1 MTETA
6 RRLHRL
12 GSPYAHASAFAA
24 LLAGAGITLA
34 AAAAGV
40 WLAPHLVAV
49 VASWVAIGVAVLAS
63 LLMAWR
69 GFKRSAAPALAP
81 TAEVVA
87 GARAGSVSTIVAATT
102 RVPPGSSADLFH
114 AADLRAAAIVSRAA
128 PHLSRALRRENVRR
142 LGLGAALAVLG
153 AVLFVASAPDH
164 ARAAGFWHPL
174 RALALA
180 RSPLQLS
187 VDRSSVRRGDT
198 ITATVTAPG
207 AAGGGGR
214 VTLWTRRPGEPWRP
228 LLLNLDSTG
237 VVTHALGPLESDLW
251 ARAAQG
257 SRRSKEV
264 RVTVGDPAFLADL
277 SVVAQFPA
285 YLNRADEPIAPGPD
299 TIALPVGT
307 ELVSR
312 GVSSVPLVAAQW
324 RAVAEGTPG
333 PLRVDG
339 RRFEGRFAPARSGTW
354 RLALAAADGA
364 PFEGEPSLL
373 VVRLVAD
380 SGPQVSVPIPGRD
393 TTLPLSMVQP
403 LVIDARD
410 DHGIARLSIVSWRAS
425 QTGVTGAATRETL
438 DVRGAGDRVIL
449 QAALRADRRGLLPGD
464 TLRFRVDAWDNAP
477 TPHEGRS
484 PEYALRLP
492 TRAELRAAQRAATAE
507 VAAAAESVTAAQ
519 RALGE
524 RTADLAQ
531 ERQRDATGGTTGGGR
546 QPPPPGSLP
555 FQASERAQE
564 LARQQEAVAERVR
577 ELSQSLED
585 LARAA
590 QAAGIDDTAFQARLR
605 EVQEMLSRAVTPE
618 LEQRLRDLQAALA
631 RLDPEATRDA
641 LRRLAEAQ
649 QQLRETLERSEQ
661 LFRRAAVE
669 GQLASLVQDA
679 EALRREQAEW
689 NERAAPRPDSA
700 AAAAERAL
708 ADRADSLAAGI
719 RQTGRDLS
727 AAQRAADSGGMVAR
741 SLERAARAGAAMEEA
756 ATSAERADARG
767 ARESGAQA
775 EQALDSLQGMLRRQR
790 QAVAERWRREALD
803 ALDQA
808 LAETAALAERQRAVT
823 RALESGDNAASAR
836 VQQAAL
842 EEGAEAV
849 QRQIRAAG
857 ARHALVS
864 PGIQSALGFAQRQ
877 MRAASQQLAQAQPN
891 TEAAAQQAGEALDAL
906 NVAAYALAQSRA
918 EVAGA
923 QSGSGF
929 QEAVERLAQL
939 AGQQQGLNQDAM
951 GLMPMAGM
959 GGDQML
965 QQLRALAARQRAL
978 AEQLERLQ
986 ASGGSSAAGPLAE
999 EARDLARQLDAGRLD
1014 RPTIERQERLYRRL
1028 LDAGRTL
1035 SGREPDENQE
1045 RTSRSATGDSIH
1057 VPVLLTP
1064 DATAGPRIRYPSW
1077 RDLERLTPEQRR
1089 LVLEYFRLLNA
1100 PPPTVN

>member
-12 GSPYAHASAFAA
+12 GSPHAHARALAA
-24 LLAGAGITLA
+24 ILAGAGIALA
-34 AAAAGV
+34 TAAAGV

-49 VASWVAIGVAVLAS
+49 VAAWIGVGLALLAS

-69 GFKRSAAPALAP
+69 AFTRSAAPALAP
-81 TAEVVA
+81 TAEVLA
-87 GARAGSVSTIVAATT
+87 GARAGSITTIVAARTNT
-102 RVPPGSSADLFH
+102 LPGSSVALFD
-114 AADLRAAAIVSRAA
+114 AADARAAEIVTRAA
-128 PHLSRALRRENVRR
+128 PQLSRVLRRENTRR
-142 LGLGAALAVLG
+142 LGLGVALTVLG
-153 AVLFVASAPDH
+153 AVMFVASSPDNG
-164 ARAAGFWHPL
+164 RAAGFWHPL

-180 RSPLQLS
+180 KSPLRLS
-187 VDRSSVRRGDT
+187 VDRTTVRRGAT

-207 AAGGGGR
+207 VAGGR

-228 LLLNLDSTG
+228 ILLNLDSTG
-237 VVTHALGPLESDLW
+237 VALHSLGPLESDMW

-299 TIALPVGT
+299 TVALPAGT

-312 GVSSVPLVAAQW
+312 GLSSVPLEGAQW
-324 RAVAEGTPG
+324 RAVPAGTSSS
-333 PLRVDG
+333 LRVDG
-339 RRFEGRFAPARSGTW
+339 ARFEGRFAPPQSGTW

-364 PFEGEPSLL
+364 PLEGEPPLL
-373 VVRLVAD
+373 VVRLVPD
-380 SGPQVSVPIPGRD
+380 SAPVVAVPIPGRD
-393 TTLPLSMVQP
+393 TTLPLSMIQP

-425 QTGVTGAATRETL
+425 QTGVTGTTQRDTL
-438 DVRGAGDRVIL
+438 DVQGAGERVIL
-449 QAALRADRRGLLPGD
+449 QAVLRAERRGLLPGD

-477 TPHEGRS
+477 TPHEAHS

-492 TRAELRAAQRAATAE
+492 TRAELRAAQREATADI
-507 VAAAAESVTAAQ
+507 AAAAESVTAAQ
-519 RALGE
+519 RALAE

-531 ERQRDATGGTTGGGR
+531 ERQRDATSGTTGR
-546 QPPPPGSLP
+546 QAPPPGSLP
-555 FQASERAQE
+555 FQSSERAQE
-564 LARQQEAVAERVR
+564 LARQQEAVAERVQ
-577 ELSQSLED
+577 ELSQSLDD

-590 QAAGIDDTAFQARLR
+590 QAAGINDTAFQARLR
-605 EVQEMLSRAVTPE
+605 EVQEMLARAVTPE

-669 GQLASLVQDA
+669 GQLASLAQDA
-679 EALRREQAEW
+679 EALRHEQSEW
-689 NERAAPRPDSA
+689 NQRAAPRPDSA

-708 ADRADSLAAGI
+708 AERADSLSAGI
-719 RQTGRDLS
+719 QQTDRDMA
-727 AAQRAADSGGMVAR
+727 AAQGSAADSQSALAP
-741 SLERAARAGAAMEEA
+741 SLDRANRAGEAMEQA
-756 ATSAERADARG
+756 AASAERSDARG
-767 ARESGAQA
+767 ARQGGTQA

-790 QAVAERWRREALD
+790 QSVAGQWRQEALD

-823 RALESGDNAASAR
+823 RALESGDNPTGAR
-836 VQQAAL
+836 AQQQAL

-849 QRQIRAAG
+849 QRQIRDAG

-877 MRAASQQLAQAQPN
+877 MRAASQQLEQAQPN

-906 NVAAYALAQSRA
+906 NVTAYALAQSRA

-951 GLMPMAGM
+951 GLMPMAGA

-965 QQLRALAARQRAL
+965 QQMRALAARQRAL

-1045 RTSRSATGDSIH
+1045 RTSRAATADSVH
-1057 VPVLLTP
+1057 VPVLLSP
-1064 DATAGPRIRYPSW
+1064 EATAGPRIRYPSW
-1077 RDLERLTPEQRR
+1077 RDLERMTPEQRR

-1100 PPPTVN
+1100 AN

>member
-12 GSPYAHASAFAA
+12 GSPHAHARAFA
-24 LLAGAGITLA
+24 LLLSGSGIVLA
-34 AAAAGV
+34 TAAAGV
-40 WLAPHLVAV
+40 WLAPHLAAV
-49 VASWVAIGVAVLAS
+49 VAAWVGVGLAFLVS
-63 LLMAWR
+63 IFMGWR
-69 GFKRSAAPALAP
+69 AFSRSDAPALAP
-81 TAEVVA
+81 TAERLA
-87 GARAGSVSTIVAATT
+87 GARAGSITTIVAASTNAL
-102 RVPPGSSADLFH
+102 PGSSVDLFE
-114 AADLRAAAIVSRAA
+114 AADAKAAEIVTRAA
-128 PHLSRALRRENVRR
+128 PQLSRMLRRENARR

-153 AVLFVASAPDH
+153 ALLFVASSPDNG
-164 ARAAGFWHPL
+164 RASGFWHPL

-187 VDRSSVRRGDT
+187 VDRTTVRRGAT
-198 ITATVTAPG
+198 ITATVNAPG
-207 AAGGGGR
+207 VAGGR
-214 VTLWTRRPGEPWRP
+214 VTLWTRRAGEPWRP
-228 LLLNLDSTG
+228 ILLNLDSTG
-237 VVTHALGPLESDLW
+237 IAMHALGPLESDLW
-251 ARAAQG
+251 ARASQG
-257 SRRSKEV
+257 SRRSREV

-285 YLNRADEPIAPGPD
+285 YLNRADEPIAPSPD
-299 TIALPVGT
+299 TVVLPVGT
-307 ELVSR
+307 ELLSR
-312 GVSSVPLVAAQW
+312 GVSSVRLAGAVW
-324 RAVAEGTPG
+324 RAIGEGTSTA
-333 PLRVDG
+333 LRVNES
-339 RRFEGRFAPARSGTW
+339 RFEGRFVPAQSGSW
-354 RLALAAADGA
+354 RLVLAAADGA
-364 PFEGEPSLL
+364 PLEGEPPLL
-373 VVRLVAD
+373 VLRLVAD
-380 SGPQVSVPIPGRD
+380 SSPTVTVPIPGRD
-393 TTLPLSMVQP
+393 TTLPLSMIQP

-410 DHGIARLSIVSWRAS
+410 DHGIARVSIVSWRAS
-425 QTGVTGAATRETL
+425 QTGVTGAAVRETL
-438 DVRGAGDRVIL
+438 DVQGAGERVIL
-449 QAALRADRRGLLPGD
+449 QAALRAEQRGLLPGD
-464 TLRFRVDAWDNAP
+464 TLRFRIDAWDNAP

-492 TRAELRAAQRAATAE
+492 TRAELRAAQREATADI
-507 VAAAAESVTAAQ
+507 AAAAESVTAAQ
-519 RALGE
+519 RALAE
-524 RTADLAQ
+524 RTTDLAQ
-531 ERQRDATGGTTGGGR
+531 ERQREGTSGTTGR

-555 FQASERAQE
+555 FQSSERAQE

-577 ELSQSLED
+577 ELSQSLEE

-590 QAAGIDDTAFQARLR
+590 QAAGINDTAFQARLQ
-605 EVQEMLSRAVTPE
+605 EVQEMLARAVTPE

-649 QQLRETLERSEQ
+649 QQMRETLERSEQ

-669 GQLASLVQDA
+669 GQLASLAQDA
-679 EALRREQAEW
+679 EALRHEQAQW
-689 NERAAPRPDSA
+689 NQRAAPRPDSA

-719 RQTGRDLS
+719 QQTERDLA
-727 AAQRAADSGGMVAR
+727 AAQAAAADSQSPMAR
-741 SLERAARAGAAMEEA
+741 SLERANRASQAMEQA
-756 ATSAERADARG
+756 AGSAERADARG
-767 ARESGAQA
+767 ARQSGAQA
-775 EQALDSLQGMLRRQR
+775 EQALDSLQSMLRRQR
-790 QAVAERWRREALD
+790 QSVAGQWRQEALD

-823 RALESGDNAASAR
+823 RALESGENPASAR
-836 VQQAAL
+836 AQQAAL

-849 QRQIRAAG
+849 QRQIRDAG

-877 MRAASQQLAQAQPN
+877 MRAASQQLEQAQPN

-906 NVAAYALAQSRA
+906 NVTAYALAQSRA

-951 GLMPMAGM
+951 GLMPMAGA

-965 QQLRALAARQRAL
+965 QQMRALAARQRAL

-1045 RTSRSATGDSIH
+1045 RTSRASTGDSVH
-1057 VPVLLTP
+1057 VPVRLTP
-1064 DATAGPRIRYPSW
+1064 DATSGPRIRYPSW
-1077 RDLERLTPEQRR
+1077 RDLERMTPEQRR

-1100 PPPTVN
+1100 PPPN